1 MKIKSMREN
10 LRESHMLKDYLE
22 KYPRSRAHVL
32 LEQRR
37 NPAVTYEPM
46 RNYLDVSVAWAGAP
60 QRPLGLLPSTCGP
73 SAGNTAL
80 GLGFLKPER
89 VGDRG

>member
-10 LRESHMLKDYLE
+10 LRESHVLKDYLE

-37 NPAVTYEPM
+37 NPTVTYEPM
-46 RNYLDVSVAWAGAP
+46 RNYLDVSV
-60 QRPLGLLPSTCGP
+60 
-73 SAGNTAL
+73 
-80 GLGFLKPER
+80 
-89 VGDRG
+89 

>member
-22 KYPRSRAHVL
+22 KFPRSRAHVL

-37 NPAVTYEPM
+37 NPSVTYEPM
-46 RNYLDVSVAWAGAP
+46 RNYLDVSVTGAGAP
-60 QRPLGLLPSTCGP
+60 ERPLGLLPSTVAP
-73 SAGNTAL
+73 LKNTEL
-80 GLGFLKPER
+80 GLRFLKSER
-89 VGDRG
+89 VESRG

>member
-22 KYPRSRAHVL
+22 KYPQSRARVL
-32 LEQRR
+32 LEQRG

-46 RNYLDVSVAWAGAP
+46 RNYLDVSVAGSRAP
-60 QRPLGLLPSTCGP
+60 ECPWIFCQALWPLWKTPNQGWS
-73 SAGNTAL
+73 S
-80 GLGFLKPER
+80 
-89 VGDRG
+89 

>member
-1 MKIKSMREN
+1 MKIKSLREN
-10 LRESHMLKDYLE
+10 LQESQVLKDYLE

-46 RNYLDVSVAWAGAP
+46 RNYLDVSVTGAGLPRAP
-60 QRPLGLLPSTCGP
+60 P
-73 SAGNTAL
+73 
-80 GLGFLKPER
+80 
-89 VGDRG
+89 

>member
-10 LRESHMLKDYLE
+10 LRESQVLKDYLE

-32 LEQRR
+32 LEQLR

-46 RNYLDVSVAWAGAP
+46 RNYLDVSTTGAGP
-60 QRPLGLLPSTCGP
+60 LERPLRALAQPCGP
-73 SAGNTAL
+73 A
-80 GLGFLKPER
+80 EEH
-89 VGDRG
+89 

>member
-10 LRESHMLKDYLE
+10 LRESDMLKDYLE

-46 RNYLDVSVAWAGAP
+46 RNYLDVSVAGVGAP
-60 QRPLGLLPSTCGP
+60 ERPLGLLPSTVAP
-73 SAGNTAL
+73 LGNTAL

-89 VGDRG
+89 VGSRD